1 MNLEWNGNKL
11 RLRPSSIDG
20 FFTCPR
26 QWAGYYI
33 GGEKSMPGARATIV
47 TAIHLGVEE
56 MWNEAIATGVSTQ
69 EHTPNLSMMKDAA
82 VDEFRRLD
90 QEDDLNYDSGE
101 NLNSA
106 SGEIA
111 GGVDAFVEDI
121 VPFTDIPMAVEE
133 RYTIPL
139 NHVMVEDISGTVDY
153 IKNDTIADVK
163 TSKRKPVPANYKT
176 QQSIYKMLAQANG
189 VPVEHNLIQGVVLKT
204 QPQGH
209 ILEMA
214 SDIPQAKFLVNS
226 ILDTLEVYH
235 KDIIDPEI
243 LFRPNTKHYLCSP
256 KYCSFYGTTCTAT
269 GGQGRPEQHVVKL

>member
-33 GGEKSMPGARATIV
+33 GGEKSMPGARAAIG
-47 TAIHLGVEE
+47 TAIHAGVEE
-56 MWNEAIATGVSTQ
+56 MWKEAIAVKAKA
-69 EHTPNLSMMKDAA
+69 PNLTMMKDAA
-82 VDEFRRLD
+82 VDEFILLD
-90 QEDDLNYDSGE
+90 QNDDLNYDSGE

-106 SGEIA
+106 QGEIR
-111 GGVDAFVEDI
+111 GGIEAFVEDI

-133 RYTIPL
+133 RYTIAL
-139 NHVMVEDISGTVDY
+139 NHIMVEDISGTVDY
-153 IKNDTIADVK
+153 IKEDTIADVK

-189 VPVEHNLIQGVVLKT
+189 IDVKYNLIQGVVLKT

-209 ILEMA
+209 IMEME

-243 LFRPNTKHYLCSP
+243 LFRPNTKHYLCTP
-256 KYCSFYGTTCTAT
+256 KYCSFYGKSCTAT
-269 GGQGRPEQHVVKL
+269 GGQGRPTQHVVKL